1 MTSTENT
8 TLTGPLLVEDRGQV
22 RWLTFNRPEVHNAQ
36 DTAMLEELTEQ
47 FRRLRRDQQV
57 RVLVLAGS
65 GRSFCSGHDL
75 RQVAAS
81 QAYRERTSTPEG
93 RFRHELEMY
102 FEPVQMFR
110 ELRIPTV
117 CRVQG
122 YCLAAGLMF
131 ASAAD
136 LVVAATDAVFGSPV
150 IADIGVNDAE
160 VASFALRV
168 GERAAKQVLWL
179 DERLDAAAAL
189 RLGLANWVVPR
200 EELDAKVTDVA
211 GRLAAMPREALA
223 LSKESLLFMAERQ
236 GERDVNRFHFVA
248 HQFSHQTDEARQIL
262 QGRVARV
269 RAGAS
274 PVGRRR

>member
-1 MTSTENT
+1 MISTENT
-8 TLTGPLLVEDRGQV
+8 TVTSPLLVADRGPV

-36 DTAMLEELTEQ
+36 NTAMLEELIRQ
-47 FRRLRRDQQV
+47 FRRLRHDQQV
-57 RVLVLAGS
+57 RVLVLAGN

-75 RQVAAS
+75 RQVATS
-81 QAYRERTSTPEG
+81 QTYRERASTPEG

-110 ELRIPTV
+110 ELRIPTI

-136 LVVAATDAVFGSPV
+136 LVVASTDAVFGSPI

-179 DERLDAAAAL
+179 DERLDAADAL
-189 RLGLANWVVPR
+189 RLGLANWVVPA
-200 EELDAKVTDVA
+200 EELDAMVMNVA
-211 GRLAAMPREALA
+211 ERLAATPREALA

-248 HQFSHQTDEARQIL
+248 HQLSHQTQEAQQIL
-262 QGRVARV
+262 EERVARV